1 MTTRPETT
9 ANPMR
14 TRNGIFCHAV
24 SLTRA
29 AGKRGGVRTAN
40 TSTIDSARR
49 EHKPASRAAR
59 AVGDVPALEPR
70 PGSLAARYAHALEGH
85 HPATVFISAALLGYV
100 CLVACTVALGFLIT
114 EVLITTGGI
123 GHDDE
128 HVVVWLASHRSPGR
142 TEASLIGSIIAGGV
156 VIPTVVG
163 VVAVVLA
170 CLRKWRAAAFLI
182 AAIGLEAAT
191 YRLTIV
197 FVHRDRPD
205 VPRLEHLQANAS
217 YPSGHTAAAIA
228 VYAGLAL
235 LITSRFRNRVLAV
248 LCWSI
253 AILVP
258 IFVAF
263 ARMYRGMHH
272 PLDSAAAALMGIAAL
287 LIALFA
293 ARAAG
298 ARA

>member
-1 MTTRPETT
+1 
-9 ANPMR
+9 
-14 TRNGIFCHAV
+14 V
-24 SLTRA
+24 
-29 AGKRGGVRTAN
+29 
-40 TSTIDSARR
+40 
-49 EHKPASRAAR
+49 
-59 AVGDVPALEPR
+59 LEPR
-70 PGSLAARYAHALEGH
+70 SGSLAERYARVLERH
-85 HPATVFISAALLGYV
+85 HPATVFVSAALLGYV
-100 CLVACTVALGFLIT
+100 CLVAFMVGLGFLVT
-114 EVLITTGGI
+114 KVLITTDGVGR
-123 GHDDE
+123 DDE
-128 HVVVWLASHRSPGR
+128 HFVSWLVSHRSGSL

-156 VIPTVVG
+156 VIPIVVG
-163 VVAVVLA
+163 VVAAMLA

-197 FVHRDRPD
+197 FVHRQRPH

-235 LITSRFRNRVLAV
+235 LITSRLRDQALTVV
-248 LCWSI
+248 CWTV

-258 IFVAF
+258 TFVAW

-272 PLDSAAAALMGIAAL
+272 PLDSAAAVLMGVGAL
-287 LIALFA
+287 LIGVFA

-298 ARA
+298 AAADARDRSGAHRSAASTEAGA

>member
-1 MTTRPETT
+1 
-9 ANPMR
+9 MR
-14 TRNGIFCHAV
+14 TV
-24 SLTRA
+24 SA
-29 AGKRGGVRTAN
+29 PVDQSVRTAR
-40 TSTIDSARR
+40 AR
-49 EHKPASRAAR
+49 PARAAR
-59 AVGDVPALEPR
+59 LVGDVPALEPR
-70 PGSLAARYAHALEGH
+70 SGSLSARYARILDRH
-85 HPATVFISAALLGYV
+85 HPATVFVSAALLGYV
-100 CLVACTVALGFLIT
+100 SLVAFTVGLGFLVT
-114 EVLITTGGI
+114 KLLITTDGI
-123 GHDDE
+123 GRDDE
-128 HVVVWLASHRSPGR
+128 HFVSWLVSHRSPSL
-142 TEASLIGSIIAGGV
+142 TDASLIGSIIAGGV

-163 VVAVVLA
+163 VVAAGLA

-197 FVHRDRPD
+197 FVHRQRPD

-235 LITSRFRNRVLAV
+235 LITSRFRGRAV
-248 LCWSI
+248 AVVCWTV
-253 AILVP
+253 AIVIP
-258 IFVAF
+258 PFVAM

-272 PLDSAAAALMGIAAL
+272 PLDSGAAVFVGIGAL

-298 ARA
+298 AAADARERSRVDGSTRAAPEART

>member
-1 MTTRPETT
+1 
-9 ANPMR
+9 
-14 TRNGIFCHAV
+14 V
-24 SLTRA
+24 
-29 AGKRGGVRTAN
+29 
-40 TSTIDSARR
+40 TI
-49 EHKPASRAAR
+49 
-59 AVGDVPALEPR
+59 
-70 PGSLAARYAHALEGH
+70 
-85 HPATVFISAALLGYV
+85 FISAALLGYA
-100 CLVACTVALGFLIT
+100 CLVAFTVGLGFLIT
-114 EVLITTGGI
+114 KVLLTTGSI

-128 HVVVWLASHRSPGR
+128 HFVHWLAGHRSASR
-142 TEASLIGSIIAGGV
+142 TEASLIGSIMAGGV

-163 VVAVVLA
+163 VAAVALA

-197 FVHRDRPD
+197 FVHRDRPH

-217 YPSGHTAAAIA
+217 YPSGHTAASLA

-235 LITSRFRNRVLAV
+235 LITSRFRSRILAVVLWTLAV
-248 LCWSI
+248 LI
-253 AILVP
+253 P
-258 IFVAF
+258 PFVAL

-272 PLDSAAAALMGIAAL
+272 PLDCAAAVLMGIGAL

-298 ARA
+298 ART